1 MVISCESQNFNTMET
16 IKNFSFLFLTLA
28 ILSCNV
34 TKTATFDH
42 YSYQKTTELK
52 VESLQLIDKGTTSYQ
67 ENVQQ
72 INTLLLNI
80 EKLKEYEKN
89 KPDNE
94 ITFAMWKILSD
105 EEMNLL
111 GGFFKRW
118 KDAGQL
124 SPAFVSEAKKQVMDA
139 MDLLIQYEIK
149 KDKQSKDN
157 LMNLISNF

>member
-1 MVISCESQNFNTMET
+1 MKSLKNKAFAILLFALALSSCEATR
-16 IKNFSFLFLTLA
+16 
-28 ILSCNV
+28 
-34 TKTATFDH
+34 TAVFDH
-42 YSYQKTTELK
+42 YSYQRTTELK
-52 VESLQLIDKGTTSYQ
+52 VETSRLMDKAITPFAQNKPEIDA
-67 ENVQQ
+67 
-72 INTLLLNI
+72 LLLNI
-80 EKLKEYEKN
+80 EKLVEYEKN
-89 KPDNE
+89 KPNNE

-105 EEMNLL
+105 EEKNLL

-124 SPAFVSEAKKQVMDA
+124 SPAFVSEAKKQVMEA